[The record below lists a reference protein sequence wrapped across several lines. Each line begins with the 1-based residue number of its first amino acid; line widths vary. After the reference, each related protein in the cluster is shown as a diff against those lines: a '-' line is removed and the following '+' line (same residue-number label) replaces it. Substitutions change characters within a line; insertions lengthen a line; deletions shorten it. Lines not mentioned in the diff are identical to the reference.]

1 MKNIIIVLCAF
12 LLFSCKTKPSDSK
25 KEVEI
30 SIENKED
37 YIDII
42 GVFERKELNNEPHLS
57 WFQENYNDYS
67 LDESTAEKIKPL
79 IKDIDI
85 TVFMGTWCSDSR
97 RDSPAFFKLMDFL
110 KIKDQ
115 KLELIAMT
123 LEKNTPDSLEKGL
136 EIYNIPTFIFK
147 KDGKEI
153 NRIVEFPIET
163 IEKDILNILSGKD
176 YKNAYADF

>member
-1 MKNIIIVLCAF
+1 M
-12 LLFSCKTKPSDSK
+12 FSCKSK
-25 KEVEI
+25 TTEPKKKSEI
-30 SIENKED
+30 TIENEEG
-37 YIDII
+37 YVDIL
-42 GVFERKELNNEPHLS
+42 GVFERDELNYDPHAI
-57 WFQENYNDYS
+57 WFKENYNNYS
-67 LDESTAEKIKPL
+67 IDKLTAKKIQPL
-79 IKDIDI
+79 IKDIKI
-85 TVFMGTWCSDSR
+85 TIFMGTWCSDSR

-110 KIKDQ
+110 DVKNQ
-115 KLELIAMT
+115 KLELIAMS

-163 IEKDILNILSGKD
+163 LEKDIFNILSGED

>member
-1 MKNIIIVLCAF
+1 MKKIMILLSIC
-12 LLFSCKTKPSDSK
+12 LLFSCKSKTTESK
-25 KEVEI
+25 KNTKTE
-30 SIENKED
+30 IENEED
-37 YIDII
+37 YVDILGI
-42 GVFERKELNNEPHLS
+42 FDRDELIYDPHAK
-57 WFQENYNDYS
+57 WFKENYDNYQI
-67 LDESTAEKIKPL
+67 DELTAKKIQPL
-79 IKDIDI
+79 IKDIEI
-85 TVFMGTWCSDSR
+85 TIFMGTWCSDSR

-110 KIKDQ
+110 NVKNK
-115 KLELIAMT
+115 KLKLIAMS

-163 IEKDILNILSGKD
+163 LEKDIFNILSGED

>member
-1 MKNIIIVLCAF
+1 MKKIMILISICLF
-12 LLFSCKTKPSDSK
+12 FSCKSKTTESK
-25 KEVEI
+25 KKSEI
-30 SIENKED
+30 IIESEEK
-37 YIDII
+37 YVDIL
-42 GVFERKELNNEPHLS
+42 GVFERYELNYDPHAK
-57 WFQENYNDYS
+57 WFKENYNNYS
-67 LDESTAEKIKPL
+67 LDKLTAKKIQPL
-79 IKDIDI
+79 IKDIEI
-85 TVFMGTWCSDSR
+85 TIFMGTWCSDSR

-110 KIKDQ
+110 DVKNQ
-115 KLELIAMT
+115 KLELIAMS

-163 IEKDILNILSGKD
+163 LEKDIFNILSGED